1 MTNFQDHDTARFDQ
15 TDLQL
20 KLKLKK
26 QTLIIPSSKTFT
38 LKKDQSV
45 ILPFNLS
52 MEGALLKYSTTQL
65 LAKVEEKNAVHYF
78 FLLRKDYVQNIVLT
92 NQR

>member
-1 MTNFQDHDTARFDQ
+1 
-15 TDLQL
+15 
-20 KLKLKK
+20 
-26 QTLIIPSSKTFT
+26 
-38 LKKDQSV
+38 
-45 ILPFNLS
+45 